1 MAKKIT
7 RSRQF
12 KNCGGCGDPFLTYK
26 NYDYCANCAL
36 NNSRYVSRP
45 NQCPECG
52 DGSGWVKFPSQ
63 PKRKCKLCFLSQKTM
78 SKNNQER
85 SPGYFDK
92 YPEKF
97 WDQVDQL
104 AQEKIYHLLTSNIP
118 LPNLKLIP
126 EAYQFTDQQ
135 NELTGLFL
143 GKDADYRTLLAD
155 IENQYATVEG
165 KLPTAEQLAEEIAIN
180 YFYLVFKALLTDLS
194 NYYGFD
200 PSYFSLENLFKD

>member
-1 MAKKIT
+1 
-7 RSRQF
+7 
-12 KNCGGCGDPFLTYK
+12 
-26 NYDYCANCAL
+26 
-36 NNSRYVSRP
+36 
-45 NQCPECG
+45 
-52 DGSGWVKFPSQ
+52 
-63 PKRKCKLCFLSQKTM
+63 
-78 SKNNQER
+78 
-85 SPGYFDK
+85 
-92 YPEKF
+92 
-97 WDQVDQL
+97 VDQL